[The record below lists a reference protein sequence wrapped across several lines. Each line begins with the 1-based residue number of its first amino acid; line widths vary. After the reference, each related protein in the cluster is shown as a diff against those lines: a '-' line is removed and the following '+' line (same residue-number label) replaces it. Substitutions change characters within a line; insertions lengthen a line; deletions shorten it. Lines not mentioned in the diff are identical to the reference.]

1 MSKYLEELIETM
13 VGIESPKEQ
22 RNKEFEGLADGKPI
36 VQRVQIAQA
45 DEMNLNRRLYPK
57 KALLNAF
64 QDFVS
69 NKREGPVFEE
79 EENPCKNADLDRAD
93 VNLIGYFNNLN
104 FDEESGK
111 LFCTVHLFK
120 RPPKL
125 YFTISGFGHI
135 DSSGRVDEDYKLVAL
150 MNSDTSAWQF
160 QEKELV
166 KKIVRERD
174 SAEETITNLK
184 EIASKVKLGFLTE
197 QRKEAEKNKVKSSK
211 SPSSEVSEKLRKMEE
226 KELLDSDICAEA
238 VEDEADNLNLDEVEI
253 SC

>member
-1 MSKYLEELIETM
+1 MNKHLEELIDTM

-22 RNKEFEGLADGKPI
+22 RAKEFEGLADGKPI
-36 VQRVQIAQA
+36 VQRIQIAQA
-45 DEMNLNRRLYPK
+45 DITNLNRRFYPK

-69 NKREGPVFEE
+69 NKGEGPIFEE

-93 VNLIGYFNNLN
+93 INLIGYFDNLD

-111 LFCTVHLFK
+111 LFCTIHLFK

-125 YFTISGFGHI
+125 YFTISGFGQI
-135 DSSGRVDEDYKLVAL
+135 DSSGEVGEDYKLAAL

-166 KKIVRERD
+166 KKIVKERD

-184 EIASKVKLGFLTE
+184 NIAKKVKLGFMTE
-197 QRKEAEKNKVKSSK
+197 QRREVEKNKVKSPK
-211 SPSSEVSEKLRKMEE
+211 PFSSEVSEKLRKGEE
-226 KELLDSDICAEA
+226 RELLDSDICDEA
-238 VEDEADNLNLDEVEI
+238 VDDEADNLDEVEI
-253 SC
+253 LEN